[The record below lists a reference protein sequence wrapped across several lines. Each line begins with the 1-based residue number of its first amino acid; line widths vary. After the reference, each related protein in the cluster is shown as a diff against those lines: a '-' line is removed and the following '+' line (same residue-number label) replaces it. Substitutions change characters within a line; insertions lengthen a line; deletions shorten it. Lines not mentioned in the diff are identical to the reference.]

1 MYARGVGGGPDPRCG
16 VDVGGQIKTL
26 SPMEKKGSG
35 ARGHTGR
42 REFGGASQGRSL
54 RKGQRS
60 VSNGGAGGGEA
71 EEGRGEIGQPR
82 WPGGKGAEA
91 WNWRRELG

>member
-1 MYARGVGGGPDPRCG
+1 MCARGVGGGLDPRCG

-42 REFGGASQGRSL
+42 RELGGASPGRSL

-60 VSNGGAGGGEA
+60 VSSGEWGLGGGGE
-71 EEGRGEIGQPR
+71 GEIGQ
-82 WPGGKGAEA
+82 
-91 WNWRRELG
+91 L